1 MKQKS
6 SRNLFFWL
14 QNGIVVKNLQFNH
27 SVVTFLPTL
36 TPHSPG
42 EEDACVVYFFVLSH
56 GLFCLIS
63 QRKQML
69 LSVISAKWGEI
80 FSNGV
85 AGQHCRSSL
94 DHGRSAPQQAGS
106 GRGGRGC
113 WEIPSREHSHGI
125 SGCVRPPSFSWPCPQ
140 PGKQRT
146 CLPLQRREMA
156 AVLRSGVGF
165 LSSSE
170 KSCALGRRQLA
181 SSRDRNGRH
190 LLPAQPFRI
199 RQR

>member
-42 EEDACVVYFFVLSH
+42 EEDACLVYFFVLSH
-56 GLFCLIS
+56 GWFCLIS

-85 AGQHCRSSL
+85 LGSTAETASTTDGVLLNRQGRAGGAEGAGKS
-94 DHGRSAPQQAGS
+94 PAGS
-106 GRGGRGC
+106 TAMVFRAACGRQAFPGPVPSQGSRGC
-113 WEIPSREHSHGI
+113 ASRCSTEKWQPSCE
-125 SGCVRPPSFSWPCPQ
+125 VVLVSF
-140 PGKQRT
+140 
-146 CLPLQRREMA
+146 PLLRNH
-156 AVLRSGVGF
+156 VL
-165 LSSSE
+165 
-170 KSCALGRRQLA
+170 
-181 SSRDRNGRH
+181 
-190 LLPAQPFRI
+190 
-199 RQR
+199 